1 MDSAFEMTLEPHPPP
16 AVPIRGMALPVTL
29 RDREGRMF
37 TVRDYRPD
45 DRPLLD
51 AFYDAFEPKRA
62 AQGLPPEGPERVTRW
77 LDRIFA
83 AGVHLGVEMEGRLVG
98 HAFLMP
104 TEREGVSEYAIFLH
118 QDVRGKGMG
127 TAVNRRSAEVARTLD
142 MKRLWLSVEPQNRPA
157 VRSYEKAGFQFRR
170 ETAFSPE
177 LEMEMAL

>member
-1 MDSAFEMTLEPHPPP
+1 MPLVPPLPP
-16 AVPIRGMALPVTL
+16 ALAAAARALPPSTHL
-29 RDREGRMF
+29 DKDGRVF
-37 TVRDYRPD
+37 TVRPLSDA
-45 DRPLLD
+45 DRPALD
-51 AFYDAFEPKRA
+51 GFYHEFEPKRA

-83 AGVHLGVEMEGRLVG
+83 AGVHLGVETEGRLVG

-104 TEREGVSEYAIFLH
+104 TDREGVSEYAIFLH